1 MSEQMVEYTSYETYS
16 MLLPSQFEHI
26 FNEIMK
32 KI

>member
-26 FNEIMK
+26 FNMK
-32 KI
+32 